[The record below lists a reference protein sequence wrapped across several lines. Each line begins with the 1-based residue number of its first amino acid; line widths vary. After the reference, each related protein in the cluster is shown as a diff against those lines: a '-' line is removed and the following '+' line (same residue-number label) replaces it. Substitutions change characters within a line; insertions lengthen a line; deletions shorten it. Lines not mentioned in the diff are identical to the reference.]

1 VSPDAGGACVRRRIL
16 VVDDDR
22 RTVKTLCDVLH
33 AHRWEAEAAYSAE
46 EAIRTATTQ
55 TFTAV
60 LMDVRMG
67 DGSGVDAFRAI
78 RRIQPD
84 VPVVLMTSHATDE
97 LLALAQRKGV
107 LGLLRKPIQSPTL
120 MKLLHEVIRTSGDVL
135 IIDDD
140 PDALCTLSHVLAES
154 GYASLTARTLDEALR
169 ALDAKAPSI
178 VILNLRLTSDELYDA
193 AFAIR
198 TNDPTTV
205 LILCSGYPNI
215 LDQTVARLPAAWI
228 YASLRKPFLP
238 EQLVALLNA
247 LYRRT
252 ATAMHFGAALQPL
265 RTLAHIVGDL
275 GYHPYW
281 RRRS

>member
-1 VSPDAGGACVRRRIL
+1 VRRRIL

-33 AHRWEAEAAYSAE
+33 AHGWEAVAAYSAE

-67 DGSGVDAFRAI
+67 EGSGVDAFRAI
-78 RRIQPD
+78 RRIQPH

-97 LLALAQRKGV
+97 LLALARRKGV
-107 LGLLRKPIQSPTL
+107 LALLHKPIQSPVL
-120 MKLLHEVIRTSGDVL
+120 MKLLDEVIRTSGDVL

-140 PDALCTLSHVLAES
+140 LDALYTLSRVLAES
-154 GYASLTARTLDEALR
+154 GYASLTARTLHEAR
-169 ALDAKAPSI
+169 RVLDAKAPSI

-198 TNDPTTV
+198 TIDPTTV
-205 LILCSGYPNI
+205 LILCSGYPDV
-215 LDQTVARLPAAWI
+215 LDQTVARLPAAWV
-228 YASLRKPFLP
+228 YASLQKPFPL

-247 LYRRT
+247 LT
-252 ATAMHFGAALQPL
+252 AEPL
-265 RTLAHIVGDL
+265 R
-275 GYHPYW
+275 
-281 RRRS
+281 